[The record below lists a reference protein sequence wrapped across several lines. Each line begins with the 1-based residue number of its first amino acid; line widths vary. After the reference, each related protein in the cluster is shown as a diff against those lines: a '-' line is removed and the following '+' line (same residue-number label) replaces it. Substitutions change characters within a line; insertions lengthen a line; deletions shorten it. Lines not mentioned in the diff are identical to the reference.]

1 MAWVLKNESGF
12 ELTFVGSTLVLLECV
27 SSLDEFYVDSKCI
40 V

>member
-1 MAWVLKNESGF
+1 MAWVLKNENR
-12 ELTFVGSTLVLLECV
+12 VGNTLVLLECI